1 MRCLIVTLFFLAKF
15 MFFIDRKQR
24 RLFPRIRWL
33 QRFCSV
39 LETVED
45 APRFERLF
53 LKIYDKIIETT
64 CEQTVAMS
72 GIMAEEV
79 CDWWDCTLCAAPL
92 RLHVFFF
99 KHVSGFKNRVSV
111 LKPVNRVTLHPK
123 PIILYQNKLN
133 NNLYIIFTDYYEQQQ
148 NIYFIISVI

>member
-1 MRCLIVTLFFLAKF
+1 MIDGIAHYALLPYDYTFFCL
-15 MFFIDRKQR
+15 
-24 RLFPRIRWL
+24 
-33 QRFCSV
+33 
-39 LETVED
+39 
-45 APRFERLF
+45 
-53 LKIYDKIIETT
+53 
-64 CEQTVAMS
+64 
-72 GIMAEEV
+72 
-79 CDWWDCTLCAAPL
+79 
-92 RLHVFFF
+92 